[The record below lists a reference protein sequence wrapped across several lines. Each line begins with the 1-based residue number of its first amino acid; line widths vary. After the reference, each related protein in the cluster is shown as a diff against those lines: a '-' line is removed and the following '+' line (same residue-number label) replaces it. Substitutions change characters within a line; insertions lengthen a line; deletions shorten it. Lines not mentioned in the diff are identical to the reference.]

1 MKSGEDRGEA
11 GERRSLFGDSG
22 LAQAYENGLELGEIG
37 RVVAHRR
44 PGGAKASNGEG
55 RNEGETDLNR
65 GTGLIEMAKLRESRA
80 QHKIYIRE
88 ISVGLD
94 RPPIPSDRLLPT
106 TEVEVREADPGHPDV
121 SVRIAGD

>member
-65 GTGLIEMAKLRESRA
+65 GTGLIETAKLRESRA
-80 QHKIYIRE
+80 QHKIYIYGKFLLAS
-88 ISVGLD
+88 ID
-94 RPPIPSDRLLPT
+94 RRYQAIACSQRPRWRFARPT
-106 TEVEVREADPGHPDV
+106 LA
-121 SVRIAGD
+121 IQM